1 MILFIKGF
9 LFCPKLTFPGRQLY
23 LSLMLPKRPASLA
36 AMIMPFMVLA
46 LSAGLQETPAQPTGL
61 IRTFFTARSAKADDS
76 LSEEAR
82 KEFEDDD
89 GRPLKSVSIDLN
101 GDGQDEKFFLSS
113 VASKSGGSQ
122 WLIWDPATN
131 AVRGVIVGSIIFV
144 ERDTDGGFARLET
157 YWKQG
162 GDMSVVFNYTFS
174 RSRYVRV
181 NSRSLTVPEIDEYFR
196 TKPPIDLDKELVE
209 IKAENDISQQ
219 HTP

>member
-1 MILFIKGF
+1 
-9 LFCPKLTFPGRQLY
+9 
-23 LSLMLPKRPASLA
+23 MLPKPPAGLA
-36 AMIMPFMVLA
+36 AMITPFMVLA
-46 LSAGLQETPAQPTGL
+46 LTAGLQETPAPPTGL
-61 IRTFFTARSAKADDS
+61 IRTFFTAHSAKADDS

-82 KEFEDDD
+82 KEFEDDN
-89 GRPLKSVSIDLN
+89 GRPLRSVAIDLN
-101 GDGQDEKFFLSS
+101 GDGKDEKFFLSS

-122 WLIWDPATN
+122 WLICDPATN
-131 AVRGVIVGSIIFV
+131 AVRGVIIGSIIFV
-144 ERDTDGGFARLET
+144 ERDADGGFARLET

-209 IKAENDISQQ
+209 IKAQNDISQQ
-219 HTP
+219 HTR

>member
-1 MILFIKGF
+1 
-9 LFCPKLTFPGRQLY
+9 
-23 LSLMLPKRPASLA
+23 MLPKRLAGLA
-36 AMIMPFMVLA
+36 AVIAPFMVLA
-46 LSAGLQETPAQPTGL
+46 LTAGLQEPPAQPTGL
-61 IRTFFTARSAKADDS
+61 IRTFFTVRSAKSDDS

-89 GRPLKSVSIDLN
+89 GRPLRSVSFDLN

-122 WLIWDPATN
+122 WLIWDPAAN

-157 YWKQG
+157 YWQQG

-181 NSRSLTVPEIDEYFR
+181 NSRSLTIPEIDEYFR

-209 IKAENDISQQ
+209 IKAQNDFSRKP
-219 HTP
+219 TP

>member
-1 MILFIKGF
+1 MF
-9 LFCPKLTFPGRQLY
+9 
-23 LSLMLPKRPASLA
+23 PKRPAGLA
-36 AMIMPFMVLA
+36 AMVTPFMVLA
-46 LSAGLQETPAQPTGL
+46 LSAALQETPSQPTGM
-61 IRTFFTARSAKADDS
+61 IKTFFTARSAKPDDS

-82 KEFEDDD
+82 KEFDDDD
-89 GRPLKSVSIDLN
+89 GRPLRSVSLDLN

-122 WLIWDPATN
+122 WLIWDPAAK

-157 YWKQG
+157 YWRQG
-162 GDMSVVFNYTFS
+162 GEMSVVFNYSFS

-181 NSRSLTVPEIDEYFR
+181 DSRSLTVPEIDEYFR

-209 IKAENDISQQ
+209 IKAQNGISQQ
-219 HTP
+219 PKL

>member
-1 MILFIKGF
+1 
-9 LFCPKLTFPGRQLY
+9 
-23 LSLMLPKRPASLA
+23 MLPKRPASLA
-36 AMIMPFMVLA
+36 AMITPFMVLA
-46 LSAGLQETPAQPTGL
+46 LTAGLQETPAQPTGL
-61 IRTFFTARSAKADDS
+61 IRTFFSARSAKADDS
-76 LSEEAR
+76 LNEEAR

-89 GRPLKSVSIDLN
+89 GRPLRSVSLDLN

-113 VASKSGGSQ
+113 VTSKSGGSQ
-122 WLIWDPATN
+122 WLIWDPAAK

-144 ERDTDGGFARLET
+144 ERDADGGFARLET

-162 GDMSVVFNYTFS
+162 GDMSVVFNYSFS
-174 RSRYVRV
+174 RGRYVRV

-219 HTP
+219 PTP